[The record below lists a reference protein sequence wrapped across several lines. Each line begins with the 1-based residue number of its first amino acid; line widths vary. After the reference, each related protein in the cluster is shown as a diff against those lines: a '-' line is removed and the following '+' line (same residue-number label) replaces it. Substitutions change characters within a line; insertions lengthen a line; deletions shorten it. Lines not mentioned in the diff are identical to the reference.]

1 MNRSTISR
9 LKSRKAK
16 EPGDEVPQRRTG
28 SGRQRKHGMKEL
40 IAIEEAMEHV
50 ELQGMRPSTSNL

>member
-40 IAIEEAMEHV
+40 IAVLAPRGALEKYCDI
-50 ELQGMRPSTSNL
+50 L